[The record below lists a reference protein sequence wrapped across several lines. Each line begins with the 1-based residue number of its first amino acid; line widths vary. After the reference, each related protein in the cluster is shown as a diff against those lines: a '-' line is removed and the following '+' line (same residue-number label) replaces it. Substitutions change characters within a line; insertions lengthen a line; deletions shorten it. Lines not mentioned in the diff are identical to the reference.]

1 MTKRP
6 KPSME
11 ELFDTLPELP
21 EEFKDWC
28 YSFLPKIAIYYKR
41 KGKIAEC
48 QCGKCGKRY
57 TVIEQPSRNE
67 KAFCPYCKNEG
78 FYEWKKVT
86 RGRWFDK
93 GIFLIQ
99 TTTDGNLVVRYFFLK
114 QIFQQ
119 GEKAEIELTEI
130 KRIFLTLG
138 DEYRFNNE
146 VKWCGRHGWKR
157 CWQKGK
163 GNHPMENGKIYPN
176 WRDEIKKSC
185 LKYCDVDEI
194 QRMTQ
199 RARINILITFAKN
212 PALEMYVK
220 SGMTRL
226 ADHLIRK
233 EGSTKYINRRG
244 KNLKQQLRLKE
255 KWKINRFIESKGN
268 LTLLEILQLEEKN
281 NIDYTPEEE
290 AFLTRH
296 FEGYYNKKKEISYLL
311 NFMSL
316 RQLMNRIEKYK
327 SQQGYYADSE
337 IIGRYYDYLHMREAL
352 GYDMTNEV
360 YLYPKNLKEKHDEM
374 VKEQNARKDELH
386 ITKKLKEFPN
396 IAKRYEELNEKY
408 SYKSEGYIIRPAKDA
423 GEIIMEGRRL
433 HHCVGGDNY
442 LRKHNQGKTTILFLR
457 REKSPNRPY
466 YTIEIEGNKILQWYG
481 IRDSKP
487 DKQKIEKWLEN
498 YTKNLET
505 KKKSKKQSLQAAG

>member
-1 MTKRP
+1 MAKKTKP
-6 KPSME
+6 TME
-11 ELFDTLPELP
+11 ELFATLPELP
-21 EEFKDWC
+21 DGFKEWC
-28 YSFLPKIAIYYKR
+28 YSFLPRIAIYYKR

-48 QCGKCGKRY
+48 QCGKCGKHY
-57 TVIEQPSRNE
+57 IVNEQPSRNE
-67 KAFCPYCKNEG
+67 KAICPKCKNEG

-86 RGRWFDK
+86 HGRRFDK

-99 TTTDGNLVVRYFFLK
+99 STTNGNLVVRYFYLE
-114 QIFQQ
+114 QSFQQ
-119 GEKAEIELTEI
+119 GIKAEIELTEI

-146 VKWCGRHGWKR
+146 ERWCGRHGWER
-157 CWQKGK
+157 CWQQGK
-163 GNHPMENGKIYPN
+163 GNHLMENGAIYQN

-185 LKYCDVDEI
+185 LKYCDLDKI

-199 RARINILITFAKN
+199 RGKINILITFAKN

-220 SGMTRL
+220 SGMKKL
-226 ADHLIRK
+226 VDHLIRK
-233 EGSTKYINRRG
+233 EGSTKWINRRG
-244 KNLKQQLRLKE
+244 KNLKQQLRLKD
-255 KWKINRFIESKGN
+255 KRKIKRFIESEGD
-268 LTLLEILQLEEKN
+268 LVLLEILQLEEKH

-290 AFLTRH
+290 AFLVKH
-296 FEGYYNKKKEISYLL
+296 FEGYYNKKNEISYLL
-311 NFMSL
+311 NYMSL
-316 RQLMNRIEKYK
+316 KQLMNRIEKYK
-327 SQQGYYADSE
+327 RQQEYYIDSE
-337 IIGRYYDYLHMREAL
+337 ILGRYYDYLHMRQTL

-374 VKEQNARKDELH
+374 VKEQNARKDELY

-396 IAKRYEELNEKY
+396 IAKRYEELSEKY

-423 GEIIMEGRRL
+423 GEIIMEGRKL

-442 LRKHNQGKTTILFLR
+442 LRKHDQGKTTILFLR

-481 IRDSKP
+481 IRDTKP
-487 DKQKIEKWLEN
+487 DKQKIAKWLEN

-505 KKKSKKQSLQAAG
+505 KKKSKKQPLQAVG